1 MRQASEEM
9 ELKIF
14 CSKKAPVLQ
23 IADQTNF
30 SSHSGE
36 EYKTSISITKTKYL
50 QKICSTK
57 TLKTQTR
64 LQES

>member
-30 SSHSGE
+30 SSHTGE
-36 EYKTSISITKTKYL
+36 EYKTSISITKTK
-50 QKICSTK
+50 
-57 TLKTQTR
+57 
-64 LQES
+64 